1 MKKIYQIVLPILLFI
16 LVGNVEAQ
24 ISFKNKNTKLI
35 NSNFHSGCTMAIA
48 DWNFDGLDDIIRLD
62 DGRIANIEVQR
73 TNATFQN
80 ISIGTFSSTSGWS
93 WGMVT
98 TDLDH
103 NGYLDVIA
111 GAGGPALRIFMTD
124 ANGAMGSMISLPNSG
139 YFVQNITAGDFN
151 NDGWIDL
158 FVCDDNAQSHIY
170 LNDGAGGL
178 TESFTTMNFDVTSTD
193 DSGNYGSVWTDFD
206 NDGDLD
212 LYIAKCR
219 QGVTSPTDGRRI
231 NVLFENDGNNNFTEN
246 AAAYGINVGWQSWTA
261 SFGDIDNDADL
272 DLLLTNHDF
281 ESQIWENDGTGHY
294 TDITASTGF
303 DITDITPIESAFED
317 FDNDGYVDM
326 IITGSNSRFYRN
338 NGDKTFTK
346 LEGLFDSNKMESFAI
361 GDLNH
366 DGKIDIYGGYAT
378 IYTNPTN
385 IDDVIWM
392 NSTNNNNH
400 FVTLNLIGTVSN
412 KGAIGARATVYSSLG
427 SQIREVRAGENYGT
441 CNSYMLHFGMGSVT
455 TIDSIVVRFPSGIT
469 QTLVNPAVDQFIK
482 IIENDCVSPAP
493 TVSYS
498 QSAPFI
504 CTGSTETLTATAG
517 LNYLWS
523 DNSTTQAITITTGGE
538 YNVMVSTAG
547 NNCVGI
553 SPTFVIDENPDQTPT
568 ISAVGETEVCNGT
581 AVDLVA
587 PAGLVSYLWSDG
599 STTQNLSATVSGTY
613 SLTIQGY
620 CAQFT
625 SANSVVVTAHIVPD
639 AVTNTNVTIPS
650 SASTT
655 LTATGTDLN
664 WYDDAAGT
672 SLVGTGP
679 SYITPVIT
687 GLTNFWV
694 QNNETYNDGIFNTGL
709 ANHSGTSLY
718 SGSNATSA
726 TVYFD
731 VDKACTL
738 LSVKVYSDQPGL
750 RRIELRD
757 NQDVLL
763 QFADVVINPD
773 TQVVNLNFALTPGT
787 DYRIRTNDS
796 VNTASL
802 GFAGPRLRRNSA
814 GATYPYTVND
824 ALSITGNDFGSQ
836 YFYYFYDW
844 SVEKPG
850 FSCSSNLVQVSVD
863 ISVGLPNLE
872 ASGISLYPNP
882 TGDII
887 NIKLEKTTPAQ
898 MNIYDATGRLVMK
911 HAIQEMNN
919 AVSVQSLPSGIYQ
932 VEFIQAGSSFQQKLV
947 KY

>member
-1 MKKIYQIVLPILLFI
+1 MKQIYNILLPILLFAW
-16 LVGNVEAQ
+16 VGNAEAQ

-35 NSNFHSGCTMAIA
+35 NSNFHSGCAITIT

-62 DGRIANIEVQR
+62 DGRIAHIEVQR

-80 ISIGTFSSTSGWS
+80 IPIGTFSTSSGWA
-93 WGMVT
+93 WGMVAA
-98 TDLDH
+98 DLDH
-103 NGYLDVIA
+103 NGFMDIVA
-111 GAGGPALRIFMTD
+111 GSSGPALRIFMTD
-124 ANGAMGSMISLPNSG
+124 ANGVMGNMISLPNSG
-139 YFVQNITAGDFN
+139 YFVQNISAGDFN

-178 TESFTTMNFDVTSTD
+178 TESFTTINFDVTSTD

-231 NVLFENDGNNNFTEN
+231 NVLFVNDGNNNFTE
-246 AAAYGINVGWQSWTA
+246 AAATYGINVGWQSWTS

-303 DITDITPIESAFED
+303 DISDITPIESAFED

-326 IITGSNSRFYRN
+326 IITGSNSRFFRN
-338 NGDKTFTK
+338 NGNKTFTK
-346 LEGLFDSNKMESFAI
+346 LEGLFNTNRMESFAI

-378 IYTNPTN
+378 IYTNPTT

-400 FVTLNLIGTVSN
+400 FITIHLIGTISN

-427 SQIREVRAGENYGT
+427 PQLREVRAGENYGT
-441 CNSYMLHFGMGSVT
+441 CNSPMLHFGMGSVT
-455 TIDSIVVRFPSGIT
+455 TIDSIVVRFPSGTT
-469 QTLVNPAVDQFIK
+469 QTIYNPAVDQFIK

-493 TVSYS
+493 MVTYS
-498 QSAPFI
+498 QPASFL
-504 CTGSTETLTATAG
+504 CTGSTETLTATSG
-517 LNYLWS
+517 LDYLWS
-523 DNSTTQAITITTGGE
+523 DGSTTQSISITTGGE
-538 YNVMVSTAG
+538 YNVMVSVAG
-547 NNCVGI
+547 NNCVGV
-553 SPTFVIDENPDQTPT
+553 SPTFIIEQDPDQTPT
-568 ISAVGETEVCNGT
+568 ISALGETEFCDGA
-581 AVDLVA
+581 AVDIVA
-587 PAGLVSYLWSDG
+587 PSGLISYLWSDG
-599 STTQNLSATVSGTY
+599 STSQNITVSSSGTY
-613 SLTIQGY
+613 SVTVQGY
-620 CAQFT
+620 CAQFV
-625 SANSVVVTAHIVPD
+625 SANTVDVIAHIIPLPI
-639 AVTNTNVTIPS
+639 TNTTVTIP
-650 SASTT
+650 AAGTTT
-655 LTATGTDLN
+655 LTASGSDIN

-679 SYITPVIT
+679 SFLTPVISS
-687 GLTNFWV
+687 LTNFWV
-694 QNNETYNDGIFNTGL
+694 ENTETFNAGIFSVGRPAHT
-709 ANHSGTSLY
+709 GTSLY
-718 SGSNATSA
+718 SGSNNTNA

-731 VDKACTL
+731 VEKACTL
-738 LSVKVYSDQPGL
+738 LSVKVYTDTSFT

-757 NQDVLL
+757 NQNTLLQYADVL
-763 QFADVVINPD
+763 ISPD
-773 TQVVNLNFALTPGT
+773 SQIVNLNFALTPGT
-787 DYRIRTNDS
+787 GYRLVSNDS
-796 VNTASL
+796 VNTANW
-802 GFAGPRLRRNSA
+802 GNAGPRLKRTSS
-814 GATYPYTVND
+814 GSVYPYTIND

-836 YFYYFYDW
+836 YYYYYYDW
-844 SVEKPG
+844 NVEKPG
-850 FSCSSNLVQVSVD
+850 FTCNSGLVQVAVD
-863 ISVGLPNLE
+863 VVVGLPSIQ
-872 ASGISLYPNP
+872 ASGISMYPNP

-911 HAIQEMNN
+911 HAIQEMNSTL
-919 AVSVQSLPSGIYQ
+919 SVQSLPTGVYQ
-932 VEFIQAGSSFQQKLV
+932 VEFVQAGGSFQQKLV
-947 KY
+947 KL